1 LGSSGQPTAEE
12 TIADMKQT
20 ERHEQEE
27 LRDLDVP
34 ERQAE
39 DAKGGNVA
47 ASGTDMRPWTTTHGG
62 TSTGR

>member
-1 LGSSGQPTAEE
+1 MASKT
-12 TIADMKQT
+12 QT
-20 ERHEQEE
+20 ERPEQDE

-34 ERQAE
+34 EGQA
-39 DAKGGNVA
+39 DDVKGGNVA